1 MRSEA
6 KPTSI
11 RGWHVFAM
19 CCTWI
24 VRRLHLGGIFV
35 LSWHGIF
42 MFLWMRSKYLD
53 ILVLVQVKIREPSE
67 GPHEILSPLWMWG
80 QIWLVPFLAAFIYI
94 HLFTVWFF
102 QQHLISW
109 STSSKVEFFD
119 VAISLT
125 WPTAAI
131 VLWIGQVAGSEDL
144 TDEMRLGWTSDRDI
158 FMELLL
164 NSNFETLSSAFGKL

>member
-1 MRSEA
+1 
-6 KPTSI
+6 
-11 RGWHVFAM
+11 
-19 CCTWI
+19 
-24 VRRLHLGGIFV
+24 
-35 LSWHGIF
+35 
-42 MFLWMRSKYLD
+42 
-53 ILVLVQVKIREPSE
+53 
-67 GPHEILSPLWMWG
+67 
-80 QIWLVPFLAAFIYI
+80 
-94 HLFTVWFF
+94 
-102 QQHLISW
+102 
-109 STSSKVEFFD
+109 VEFFD